1 MRIYCRICS
10 VMLSIKWMI
19 CLGVRKFDVNF
30 AVNSEMSYVVR
41 LVEGSEEG
49 ACISLQVSPGN
60 TNIAIASVSEYTDIL
75 YCIETGRTIW
85 MKKIL
90 IAWKLLVTAF
100 SLWRSPC
107 SF

>member
-19 CLGVRKFDVNF
+19 CLGVRKF

-100 SLWRSPC
+100 SLLRS
-107 SF
+107 